1 MLIIASLLRMSRMCV
16 VLSFVVPILEAV
28 AAHRALPAPCYMHE
42 VDGDGHV
49 LAGVEIDIPGDSV
62 LEMLQFFPLGLWVG
76 RLCRCIRA
84 GCFAGNQVFAR
95 DVWFYS

>member
-1 MLIIASLLRMSRMCV
+1 MLIMASLFRMSRMCV

-49 LAGVEIDIPGDSV
+49 LAGVEINIPGDGV
-62 LEMLQFFPLGLWVG
+62 LAMLQFFSPGPLGGKV
-76 RLCRCIRA
+76 
-84 GCFAGNQVFAR
+84 V
-95 DVWFYS
+95 